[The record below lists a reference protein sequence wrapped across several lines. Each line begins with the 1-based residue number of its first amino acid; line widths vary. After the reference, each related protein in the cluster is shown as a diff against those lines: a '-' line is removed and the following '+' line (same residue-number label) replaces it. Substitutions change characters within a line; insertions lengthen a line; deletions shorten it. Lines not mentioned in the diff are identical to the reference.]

1 MIRWLVVGAG
11 AVGRA
16 HAAAVRRVA
25 GATLAGF
32 VTVDPFEDPDVP
44 VYAALDAAIAAL
56 RPDAV
61 VIATPHDTHL
71 ALGLQV
77 LEARIPV
84 LFEKPVGLSTLEAG
98 QLAARAAA
106 TGTCAGAV
114 LNQRACRHHAWIAQ
128 QVAADTLRITAVSFA
143 AALARLHGWHADPRR
158 AGGGLLRTIGVHY
171 VDLLRWWLGEPFA
184 VAALLAGEPAED
196 RIVAALRFE
205 GGALGSLQMSATA
218 TRSLGPV
225 RTIIEAEGAR
235 LELAG
240 HAITRVE
247 GLPDPPPL
255 ELPDPALP
263 FGPGH
268 LAVIRAASEALA
280 AGRPFPVPLGELLP
294 TLRLVDRL
302 YLAARAAEAGAR
314 AGTGSSVDQRT

>member
-16 HAAAVRRVA
+16 HAAAVERVE

-32 VTVDPFEDPDVP
+32 VTIDPFEHAGVP
-44 VYAALDAAIAAL
+44 VFTALDAALAAQ

-84 LFEKPVGLSTLEAG
+84 LFEKPVGLSTREAA

-106 TGTCAGAV
+106 TGTSAGAV

-128 QVAADTLRITAVSFA
+128 QVAAGTLRITAVSFV
-143 AALARLHGWHADPRR
+143 AALARLRGWHADPRR
-158 AGGGLLRTIGVHY
+158 AGGGLLRMIGVHY
-171 VDLLRWWLGEPFA
+171 IDLLRWWLGEPAA
-184 VAALLAGEPAED
+184 VAALLVGEPAED

-218 TRSLGPV
+218 IRSLGPV

-247 GLPDPPPL
+247 GLPAPPPL
-255 ELPDPALP
+255 EAPDPALP

-268 LAVIRAASEALA
+268 LAVIRAATGALA
-280 AGRPFPVPLGELLP
+280 AGRPFPVPLDTLLP

-302 YLAARAAEAGAR
+302 YLAARATETEPGAGAN
-314 AGTGSSVDQRT
+314 ADQRT